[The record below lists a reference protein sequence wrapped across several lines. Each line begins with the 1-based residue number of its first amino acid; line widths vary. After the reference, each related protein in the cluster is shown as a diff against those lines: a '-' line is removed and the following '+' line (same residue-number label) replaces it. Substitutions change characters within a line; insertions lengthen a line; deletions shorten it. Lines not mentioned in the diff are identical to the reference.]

1 MRNTVDLLQE
11 LREQLE
17 MIIQDKFDHFRS
29 ASEFFEAKYA
39 LDSQLDL
46 SQRDHIVELLDDL
59 EMYEDMRKIVLTLLS
74 REEVAADDE

>member
-29 ASEFFEAKYA
+29 AGEFLEAKYA

-74 REEVAADDE
+74 REAEE